1 MTVQSFSGGAGCGKT
16 YQLMRAL
23 EQWLQNTPLRDG
35 QKVLALT
42 FMHGSRRRLAE
53 RLRSM
58 PTVASRHDCLT
69 LDSFA
74 WRLVRRWVSMV
85 ELHGFVGLQPD
96 QYDRVIEAA
105 GHLLEDVTVAKWVF
119 ATFPIL
125 IVDEAQDLSAG
136 RLRVITS
143 LAAHSMVFAA
153 ADEFQCL
160 DEQLRPNPACA
171 WLAQT
176 GVLTNLEEP
185 RRTEVPDLLAAAAAL
200 RVGAAPASGKSF
212 QIRAAP
218 NAALAGTFLS
228 NEIGWYG
235 RGKSIAVISPTDGM
249 YAHQVIDW
257 VAQRSTKQGNGPF
270 AIRWEQSESRAAEAY
285 LGAIQ
290 LNEECEDRQV
300 QAALDAGENP
310 RVAADVAGWMDMQR
324 RTQGRTVF
332 LREEVIRV
340 IKQSFSNNRR
350 YQGHSEK
357 RSAMTI
363 HGAKNRE
370 FDVVVV
376 LWPAAIRGTA
386 EQKRRLLYNAVT
398 RAKLRCIVLVQSPAL
413 LQSSPFVRHEPGLI
427 VEGF

>member
-23 EQWLQNTPLRDG
+23 EQWLQNTPLREG

-53 RLRSM
+53 RLGSM
-58 PTVASRHDCLT
+58 PAVSRRHECLT

-74 WRLVRRWVSMV
+74 WRLVRRWVSMA

-105 GHLLEDVTVAKWVF
+105 GLLLENVIVARWVS
-119 ATFPIL
+119 ATFPVL

-136 RLRVITS
+136 RLRIITF
-143 LAAHSMVFAA
+143 LASHSMVIAA

-171 WLAQT
+171 WLTVT
-176 GVLTNLEEP
+176 GILTNLEQP
-185 RRTEVPDLLAAAAAL
+185 RRTEVQDLLAAAAAL
-200 RVGAAPASGKSF
+200 RAGAAPESRKNF
-212 QIRAAP
+212 QIRTAP
-218 NAALAGTFLS
+218 NAPLAGTFLS

-235 RGKSIAVISPTDGM
+235 RSRSVAVISPTDGI

-257 VAQRSTKQGNGPF
+257 VAQRTTKQGNGPF
-270 AIRWEQSESRAAEAY
+270 AIPWEQSESRTAEAY
-285 LGAIQ
+285 LEALQ
-290 LNEECEDRQV
+290 LDEESDISLLRATFE
-300 QAALDAGENP
+300 AGGNP
-310 RVAADVAGWMDMQR
+310 RVEADVLRWMDTQR
-324 RTQGRTVF
+324 KTQGRTTF
-332 LREEVIRV
+332 PREEIVRT
-340 IKQSFSNNRR
+340 IKKSFSDSRR
-350 YQGHSEK
+350 YQGTNE
-357 RSAMTI
+357 RLAAMTI

-370 FDVVVV
+370 FDLVIV
-376 LWPAAIRGTA
+376 LWPAAIRGSS

-398 RAKLRCIVLVQSPAL
+398 RARHRCIVLVQSPAL
-413 LQSSPFVRHEPGLI
+413 LQASPFV
-427 VEGF
+427 